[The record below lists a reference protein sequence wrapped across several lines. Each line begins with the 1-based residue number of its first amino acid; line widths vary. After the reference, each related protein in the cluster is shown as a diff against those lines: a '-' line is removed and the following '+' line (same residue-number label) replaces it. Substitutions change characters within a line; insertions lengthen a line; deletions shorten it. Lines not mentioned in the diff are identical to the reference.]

1 MQVLNRLKL
10 WQKLGLLV
18 AAMAVPT
25 ALLGF
30 FYLSAANH
38 EVSQARNELDGAHYA
53 HRLGAVLAEVS
64 QHRSL
69 LFALLTGD
77 SAESGAVASSE
88 ARMHKLL
95 SEVDAV
101 NATVGGRLGVTRQW
115 RAIESGWAALKS
127 GESKMTADQA
137 AAQHDA
143 LIARIVG
150 LGRLVVAR
158 SALNVDPSPQTAA
171 LIRVATQDV
180 PNALIASG
188 EVQWYAT
195 SAAIKGYLG
204 GGDSRAIQIYH
215 RQVLEDFAQA
225 RRDLN
230 GASHAARAR
239 IQPMLRSALAS
250 FNASF
255 DLIRRRVLSAHKMT
269 ITTAALFANS
279 QSVNAGLQKLLDA
292 SYSTMDAAVKHRLS
306 QVTASRALT
315 LGVTLAALL
324 VAIALSW
331 FMATALTALITR
343 AITVFERISAGQYD
357 NRIELNGS
365 DEANQVLRSLDEMQ
379 GKLRAQIENERLV
392 ATENARIRQALDSVS
407 AGVMVADAGSSIIYL
422 NPAAANVLAAAEQD
436 IRRDLPGFS
445 AATIRGSSMDLFHRD
460 PAHQR
465 SLIEKL
471 SGAHRTD
478 LVLGGHAF
486 ALTFNPVES
495 EGERIGTVVEWKDRT
510 QEVAVEKEMQDMLSA
525 VTAGRL
531 GKRIATGGKSGFFEV
546 MSSGVNRLADNM
558 AEVVSRVKEVAVE
571 VHRGADEISSGNANL
586 SQRTEEQSSSLE
598 ETASSM
604 EQMTTTVKQNADNA
618 AQANQLALAAR
629 EQAEKGGTVVGQAV
643 AAMSD
648 INQASK
654 KIADI
659 IGVIDEIAFQ
669 TNLLALNAAVEAARA
684 GEQGRGFAVV
694 ASEVRN
700 LAGRSATAAK
710 EIKGLIQDSVRKVGD
725 GSILVTQSGQT
736 LEKIM
741 AAVKKVSDI
750 VAEIAAASREQSSG
764 IEQVNRAVMQM
775 DELTQQ
781 NAALVEQATASSQ
794 SMVEQV
800 RGLNETLDR
809 FDVGESH
816 GEERA
821 GAASRTAVSGRAPGG
836 LAPVT
841 AHAAARTKG
850 ARNTARPPVERRK
863 ANRPWGQR
871 AAPAAAPAAAP
882 PARGAPKL
890 AAVSSGAA
898 EPVATEDSE
907 WQEF

>member
-1 MQVLNRLKL
+1 MQLLNRLKL

-18 AAMAVPT
+18 VAMAVPT

-38 EVSQARNELDGAHYA
+38 EVAQARNELGGAHYA

-64 QHRSL
+64 HHRSL

-77 SAESGAVASSE
+77 SSQSAAVADSE
-88 ARMHKLL
+88 AHMKRLL
-95 SEVDAV
+95 SEVDAT
-101 NATVGGRLGVTRQW
+101 NERVGAKLGVGQQW
-115 RAIESGWAALKS
+115 QAVKRGWAALES
-127 GESKMTADQA
+127 GESKMTANQA
-137 AAQHDA
+137 ATRHDA
-143 LIARIVG
+143 LIARIIG
-150 LGRLVVAR
+150 LGRLVAVR

-171 LIRVATQDV
+171 LIRVATRDV
-180 PNALIASG
+180 PNALVASG

-215 RQVLEDFAQA
+215 RQVLGDFAQA
-225 RRDLN
+225 GRDLN

-239 IQPMLRSALAS
+239 IQPMLRSALTA

-255 DLIRRRVLSAHKMT
+255 DVIRSRILHAQKMT
-269 ITTAALFANS
+269 VTTKELFANS
-279 QSVNAGLQKLLDA
+279 RSVNASLQRLLDA

-306 QVTASRALT
+306 RLTTSRALT
-315 LGVTLAALL
+315 VGVTAGVLL
-324 VAIALSW
+324 IAVALSW
-331 FMATALTALITR
+331 IIASSLSTLIAR
-343 AITVFERISAGQYD
+343 AIAVFERISAGQYD
-357 NRIELNGS
+357 NRIEINGT

-379 GKLRAQIENERLV
+379 GKLSAQIETERLV

-407 AGVMVADAGSSIIYL
+407 AGVMVADADANIIYL
-422 NPAAANVLAAAEQD
+422 NPAVSGILAAAEQD
-436 IRRDLPGFS
+436 IRRDLPGFN
-445 AATIRGSSMDLFHRD
+445 AATIRGSSIDLFHRD
-460 PAHQR
+460 PAHHR
-465 SLIEKL
+465 SLLEKL
-471 SGAHRTD
+471 SGAHRIEF
-478 LVLGGHAF
+478 VLGGHSF

-495 EGERIGTVVEWKDRT
+495 EGVRIGTVAEWKDRT
-510 QEVAVEKEMQDMLSA
+510 QEIAIEKEMQEMLSA
-525 VTAGRL
+525 VASGQL

-558 AEVVSRVKEVAVE
+558 AEVVSSVKQVTAE

-604 EQMTTTVKQNADNA
+604 EEMTTTVKQNADNA
-618 AQANQLALAAR
+618 AQANQLALASR
-629 EQAEKGGTVVGQAV
+629 ELAEKGGAVVGQAV

-648 INQASK
+648 INQAST

-710 EIKGLIQDSVRKVGD
+710 EIKGLIQDSVRKVED
-725 GSILVTQSGQT
+725 GSVLVTQSGQT
-736 LEKIM
+736 LEKIV

-750 VAEIAAASREQSSG
+750 VAEIAAASREQSAG

-781 NAALVEQATASSQ
+781 NAALVEEATAASQ

-800 RGLNETLDR
+800 RGLNEILAR
-809 FDVGESH
+809 FDVG
-816 GEERA
+816 
-821 GAASRTAVSGRAPGG
+821 
-836 LAPVT
+836 
-841 AHAAARTKG
+841 AAAAHLPQP
-850 ARNTARPPVERRK
+850 ARAVPSLGEQNAARATGPSGVERRK
-863 ANRPWGQR
+863 SGRPWSGR
-871 AAPAAAPAAAP
+871 KAEAAAAPP

-890 AAVSSGAA
+890 AAVSSAGAQ
-898 EPVATEDSE
+898 PSATEDSE

>member
-1 MQVLNRLKL
+1 MRLLNRLKL
-10 WQKLGLLV
+10 WQKLGVLV
-18 AAMAVPT
+18 VAMAVPT

-53 HRLGAVLAEVS
+53 HRLGAVLAETS

-77 SAESGAVASSE
+77 SAQSGAVAASE

-95 SEVDAV
+95 SAVDAV
-101 NATVGGRLGVTRQW
+101 NSAVGARLGVTRQW
-115 RAIESGWAALKS
+115 RAVKAGWAALKS

-150 LGRLVVAR
+150 LGRLVDAR

-171 LIRVATQDV
+171 LIRVATRDV
-180 PNALIASG
+180 PAALIASG

-204 GGDSRAIQIYH
+204 GGDSRAIEIYH
-215 RQVLEDFAQA
+215 RQVLKDFTRA
-225 RRDLN
+225 RHDLN

-239 IQPMLRSALAS
+239 IRPMLTSALAA

-255 DLIRRRVLSAHKMT
+255 DLIRRRVLNAHKMT
-269 ITTAALFANS
+269 VTTAALFANS
-279 QSVNAGLQKLLDA
+279 QSVNAGLQRLLDA
-292 SYSTMDAAVKHRLS
+292 SYSAMDAAVKHRLS
-306 QVTASRALT
+306 QVSAGRALAV
-315 LGVTLAALL
+315 GVTLAALL
-324 VAIALSW
+324 SAVALSW
-331 FMATALTALITR
+331 FMARALAALIAQ
-343 AITVFERISAGQYD
+343 AITVFEHIAAGRYD

-365 DEANQVLRSLDEMQ
+365 DEANQVLRSLEEMQ
-379 GKLRAQIENERLV
+379 GKLRAQIETERLV

-407 AGVMVADAGSSIIYL
+407 AGVMVADAASSIIYL
-422 NPAAANVLAAAEQD
+422 NPAVGKILAAAEQD
-436 IRRDLPGFS
+436 IRQDLPGFS
-445 AATIRGSSMDLFHRD
+445 AASIRGSSLELFRRER
-460 PAHQR
+460 AQQR
-465 SLIEKL
+465 SLGDHP
-471 SGAHRTD
+471 SGTQRTD
-478 LVLGGHAF
+478 LVLGGHSF

-495 EGERIGTVVEWKDRT
+495 AGERIGTVVEWQDRT
-510 QEVAVEKEMQDMLSA
+510 QEVAVEKEMQDMLAA

-531 GKRIATGGKSGFFEV
+531 GQRIATDGKSGFFAV
-546 MSSGVNRLADNM
+546 MSCGVNRLADNM
-558 AEVVSRVKEVAVE
+558 VQVVARVKEVADE
-571 VHRGADEISSGNANL
+571 VHRGADEISAGNANL

-604 EQMTTTVKQNADNA
+604 EEMTTTVKQNADNA
-618 AQANQLALAAR
+618 EQANQLALTAR
-629 EQAEKGGTVVGQAV
+629 EQAEKGGSVVGQAV

-694 ASEVRN
+694 ASEVRS

-710 EIKGLIQDSVRKVGD
+710 EIKGLIQDSVRRVED
-725 GSILVTQSGQT
+725 GSILVTESGQT
-736 LEKIM
+736 LAKIV

-750 VAEIAAASREQSSG
+750 VAEIAAASREQSAG

-781 NAALVEQATASSQ
+781 NAALVEQATAASQ
-794 SMVEQV
+794 AMVEQV
-800 RGLNETLDR
+800 RGLNEMLAR
-809 FDVGESH
+809 FDVGDTSAKEP
-816 GEERA
+816 A
-821 GAASRTAVSGRAPGG
+821 AAASRTATGGRGTSRVPPAAGG
-836 LAPVT
+836 ANS
-841 AHAAARTKG
+841 
-850 ARNTARPPVERRK
+850 ARNATAPRAERRR
-863 ANRPWGQR
+863 ANRPWAQR
-871 AAPAAAPAAAP
+871 PAAGPTVTP
-882 PARGAPKL
+882 PVQGAPRL
-890 AAVSSGAA
+890 AAVSSGGIHPAAA
-898 EPVATEDSE
+898 EEAE
-907 WQEF
+907 WEEF

>member
-1 MQVLNRLKL
+1 MRLLNRLKL
-10 WQKLGLLV
+10 WQKLGVLV
-18 AAMAVPT
+18 VAMAVPT

-53 HRLGAVLAEVS
+53 HRLGAVLAETS

-77 SAESGAVASSE
+77 SAQSGAVAASE

-95 SEVDAV
+95 SAVDAV
-101 NATVGGRLGVTRQW
+101 NSAVGARLGVTRQW
-115 RAIESGWAALKS
+115 RAVKAGWAALKS

-150 LGRLVVAR
+150 LGRLVDAR

-171 LIRVATQDV
+171 LIRVATRDV
-180 PNALIASG
+180 PAALIASG

-204 GGDSRAIQIYH
+204 GGDSRAIEIYH
-215 RQVLEDFAQA
+215 RQVLEDFTRA
-225 RRDLN
+225 RHDLN

-239 IQPMLRSALAS
+239 IRPMLTSALAA

-255 DLIRRRVLSAHKMT
+255 DLIRRRVLNAHKMT
-269 ITTAALFANS
+269 VTTAALFANS
-279 QSVNAGLQKLLDA
+279 QSVNAGLQRLLDA
-292 SYSTMDAAVKHRLS
+292 SYSAMDAAVKHRLL
-306 QVTASRALT
+306 QVSAARALAV
-315 LGVTLAALL
+315 GVTLAALL
-324 VAIALSW
+324 SAVALSW
-331 FMATALTALITR
+331 FMARALAALIAQ
-343 AITVFERISAGQYD
+343 AITVFEHIAAGRYD

-365 DEANQVLRSLDEMQ
+365 DEANQVLRSLEEMQ
-379 GKLRAQIENERLV
+379 GKLRAQIETERLV

-407 AGVMVADAGSSIIYL
+407 AGVMVADAASSIIYL
-422 NPAAANVLAAAEQD
+422 NPAVGKILAAAEQD
-436 IRRDLPGFS
+436 IRQDLPGFS
-445 AATIRGSSMDLFHRD
+445 AASIRGSSLELFRRER
-460 PAHQR
+460 AQQR
-465 SLIEKL
+465 SLGDHP
-471 SGAHRTD
+471 SGTQRTD
-478 LVLGGHAF
+478 LVLGGHSF

-495 EGERIGTVVEWKDRT
+495 AGERIGTVVEWQDRT
-510 QEVAVEKEMQDMLSA
+510 QEVAVEKEMQDMLAA

-531 GKRIATGGKSGFFEV
+531 GQRIATDGKSGFFAV
-546 MSSGVNRLADNM
+546 MSCGVNRLADNM
-558 AEVVSRVKEVAVE
+558 VQVVARVKEVADE
-571 VHRGADEISSGNANL
+571 VHRGADEISAGNANL

-604 EQMTTTVKQNADNA
+604 EEMTTTVKQNADNA
-618 AQANQLALAAR
+618 EQANQLALTAR
-629 EQAEKGGTVVGQAV
+629 EQAEKGGSVVGQAV

-694 ASEVRN
+694 ASEVRS

-710 EIKGLIQDSVRKVGD
+710 EIKGLIQDSVRKVED
-725 GSILVTQSGQT
+725 GSARVSQSGHT
-736 LEKIM
+736 LEEIV
-741 AAVKKVSDI
+741 ASVKKVSDI
-750 VAEIAAASREQSSG
+750 VAEIAAASREQSAG

-781 NAALVEQATASSQ
+781 NATLVEQATAAARN
-794 SMVEQV
+794 MTALTH
-800 RGLNETLDR
+800 GLNQR
-809 FDVGESH
+809 M
-816 GEERA
+816 ERY
-821 GAASRTAVSGRAPGG
+821 R
-836 LAPVT
+836 L
-841 AHAAARTKG
+841 
-850 ARNTARPPVERRK
+850 VERPQSAAGDAGTR
-863 ANRPWGQR
+863 RR
-871 AAPAAAPAAAP
+871 AAV
-882 PARGAPKL
+882 G
-890 AAVSSGAA
+890 G
-898 EPVATEDSE
+898 
-907 WQEF
+907 